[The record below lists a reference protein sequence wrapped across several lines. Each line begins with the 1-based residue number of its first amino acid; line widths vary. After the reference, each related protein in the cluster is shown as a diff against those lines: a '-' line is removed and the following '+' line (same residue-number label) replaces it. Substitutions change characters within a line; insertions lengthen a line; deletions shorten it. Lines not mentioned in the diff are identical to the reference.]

1 MHSDMARCFLRISG
15 GCGRV
20 SCRRLPPSPTSALN
34 PPTGGTFTNGSA
46 LPPWELMSDRRDGS
60 GGTQVIQDTGTGG
73 SYPSST
79 DRVVCQDVW
88 LGRIDPRWLT
98 A

>member
-1 MHSDMARCFLRISG
+1 
-15 GCGRV
+15 
-20 SCRRLPPSPTSALN
+20 
-34 PPTGGTFTNGSA
+34 
-46 LPPWELMSDRRDGS
+46 MSDRRDGS

-88 LGRIDPRWLT
+88 LDRIDPRWLT